1 MVCHGSSS
9 YGWSIRGSPVWRR
22 KYPFSNGDLRD
33 SASVLYNY
41 LEAIRELKTHVPT
54 RPNTSQPFDHFEE
67 PGYPTGSKDVCCFTS
82 PLKPLNHL
90 PSGIHCGENPM
101 GRFAL
106 HFRWDHVW
114 RHRWHRWHSQSC
126 HLISVDC
133 MDVWPNCDLV
143 TYCSCRSESDCLR
156 NVVVVFP
163 GNWCHCVD
171 DLDLEIN
178 FDFWC

>member
-1 MVCHGSSS
+1 MAAVEFQRCEVDLKPIAMASSIYQDSHGIAMVCHGSSS

-54 RPNTSQPFDHFEE
+54 RPNTSQHVQTFRSFRARLSNRIQRCLLFHLTAQAAQSSPHF
-67 PGYPTGSKDVCCFTS
+67 
-82 PLKPLNHL
+82 HR
-90 PSGIHCGENPM
+90 SGIHCGENPM

-114 RHRWHRWHSQSC
+114 RHVGTVGTVGTANLAIW
-126 HLISVDC
+126 
-133 MDVWPNCDLV
+133 
-143 TYCSCRSESDCLR
+143 
-156 NVVVVFP
+156 FP
-163 GNWCHCVD
+163 SIAWTFGQTAT
-171 DLDLEIN
+171 
-178 FDFWC
+178 